1 VRAKLRWMT
10 ALCKPA
16 VLLVALGASAC
27 SLIDEAGSG
36 GNCGSSRPAPEIGA
50 WSAGSVEFEA
60 RVLELTNAERRQ
72 GGCCGSNGCFQ
83 PTRALAANEN
93 LVVAARR
100 HARDMAERNFFA
112 HEGPDG
118 TTLSDRLDA
127 AGFAGC
133 AAGENIAHG
142 QSTPE
147 EVVADWMASQGHC
160 ANILS
165 GAYARLGVG
174 YYDDESAELRDIW
187 VQNFGD

>member
-1 VRAKLRWMT
+1 MA
-10 ALCKPA
+10 ALSKPA
-16 VLLVALGASAC
+16 VLLVAVGASAC

-36 GNCGSSRPAPEIGA
+36 TCGSSRPAPEIGA
-50 WSAGSVEFEA
+50 WSDQSVEFEA
-60 RVLELTNAERRQ
+60 RVLELTNAERRR
-72 GGCCGSNGCFQ
+72 GGCCGANGCFQ
-83 PTRALAANEN
+83 PTRALAVNEN

-118 TTLSDRLDA
+118 TTLSDRLDS

-133 AAGENIAHG
+133 AAGENIAYG

-147 EVVADWMASQGHC
+147 EVMGDWMASDGHC
-160 ANILS
+160 SNILS
-165 GAYARLGVG
+165 GDYGRLGVG
-174 YYDDESAELRDIW
+174 YYDDPSAELRDIW